1 VIGGMTKFDYS
12 TIVPSGMVGFV
23 STYTYGVGS
32 ERSDLENKVVEM
44 REGFRNDP
52 RAAGYLSEL
61 SDISSEVVLGLH
73 DTIVSVDFGT
83 AIEALKSGKMVT
95 RGIWKSESIGLTLQF
110 GTLGK
115 PYIYIVK
122 LSDGVESNVGNRVP
136 WIPSQS
142 DMLSEDWVVL
152 D

>member
-1 VIGGMTKFDYS
+1 MIGDMTKFDYS
-12 TIVPSGMVGFV
+12 TVVPSGVVGLV

-32 ERSDLENKVVEM
+32 KSSDLENKVADM
-44 REGFRNDP
+44 RGGFRDDP

-61 SDISSEVVLGLH
+61 SDISS
-73 DTIVSVDFGT
+73 VDFGT
-83 AIEALKSGKMVT
+83 AIEALKSGKVVT

-136 WIPSQS
+136 WMPSQS
-142 DMLSEDWVVL
+142 DMLSEDWVVF

>member
-1 VIGGMTKFDYS
+1 MIGDMTKFEYS
-12 TIVPSGMVGFV
+12 TVVPSGVVGLV
-23 STYTYGVGS
+23 STYTYGVNS
-32 ERSDLENKVVEM
+32 NPSDLENKVADM
-44 REGFRNDP
+44 REGFRDDP
-52 RAAGYLSEL
+52 RAAKYLSDL
-61 SDISSEVVLGLH
+61 SDISSEVVLGLS
-73 DTIVSVDFGT
+73 DNIVSVDFGT
-83 AIEALKSGKMVT
+83 AIEALKSGKVVT

-136 WIPSQS
+136 WMPSQS
-142 DMLSEDWVVL
+142 DMLSEDWVVF